1 MGGTIDAHVHGT
13 GAGAEALAGALVAPF
28 VVALVLY
35 LCAAHAER
43 RGPRGWP
50 WHRDVLWTAGVCAA
64 AAGLVGPL
72 ADSAHRSFPVHMA
85 AHLVVG
91 MAAPVLL
98 VLAAPVTLA
107 LRTLSAV
114 PARRVS
120 RALRSAPARVLTHPV
135 TAALLNIGG
144 LSVLYLTPLHAW
156 MGADPVLHVL
166 VTGHL
171 LVAGYLYT
179 AALISLDPAPHRASY
194 ALRSVVFVLALAAH
208 GILAKLLYAHPPVG
222 VPAADAQAG
231 AQLMYYGGDVVE
243 AALLVVLLA
252 QWYRASGRRL
262 RGIDGV
268 PASLAASSGVRS

>member
-1 MGGTIDAHVHGT
+1 MGGTIDAHVHG
-13 GAGAEALAGALVAPF
+13 AGTEALAVAVVVPF

-50 WHRDVLWTAGVCAA
+50 WYRDVLWTAGVCAA
-64 AAGLVGPL
+64 ASGFVGPL
-72 ADSAHRSFPVHMA
+72 ADAAHRSFPAHMV
-85 AHLVVG
+85 AHLVIG

-98 VLAAPVTLA
+98 VLAAPATLA
-107 LRTLSAV
+107 LRTLGAV

-120 RALRSAPARVLTHPV
+120 RALRSGPARVLTHPV
-135 TAALLNIGG
+135 TAGLLNIGG
-144 LSVLYLTPLHAW
+144 LYVLYLTPLHAR

-166 VTGHL
+166 VMGHL
-171 LVAGYLYT
+171 LLAGYLYT
-179 AALISLDPAPHRASY
+179 VALISLDPAPHRASY
-194 ALRSVVFVLALAAH
+194 PLRSVVFVLTLAAH

-222 VPAADAQAG
+222 VPSADAQAG

-268 PASLAASSGVRS
+268 PASAAASAEARS